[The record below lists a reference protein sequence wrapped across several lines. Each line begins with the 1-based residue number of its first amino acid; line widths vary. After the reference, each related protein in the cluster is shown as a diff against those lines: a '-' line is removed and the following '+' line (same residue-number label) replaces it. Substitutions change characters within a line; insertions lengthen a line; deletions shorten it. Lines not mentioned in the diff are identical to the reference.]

1 MLTYIAGSGAMGCRF
16 GYQLHNKGNEVILLD
31 MWEEHIK
38 SIKENGLNIVGDK
51 EDNIKIEI
59 MKPSEAERKA
69 DFIILFTK
77 AMQLPTML
85 ESIKPIIKENT
96 KVLCLLNGLGH
107 EDVMKQ
113 YLPEKNILLGVTVWT
128 AGLKK
133 PGEVL
138 LTGTGSVNLQS
149 IDKSGKEEVMDIVD
163 MLNEAGLNVTYDE
176 DVLPSIWRKACVNGT
191 MNSTCALQDCTIGE
205 FFASE
210 EAKRIVKTI
219 ISEFVSVGIASGIK
233 LNEDEIVDYV
243 FKTSVAAA
251 KHYPSM
257 HQDLI
262 QNHRLTEID
271 FINGAVA
278 RKGKELGISTPY
290 CEMITDLIHS
300 KEKILGVK

>member
-31 MWEEHIK
+31 MWEDHIK
-38 SIKENGLNIVGDK
+38 AIKENGLNIVGDK

-85 ESIKPIIKENT
+85 ESIKPIIKEDT

-149 IDKSGKEEVMDIVD
+149 IDKSGKEEALEIVD
-163 MLNEAGLNVTYDE
+163 MMNEAGLNVTYDE

-210 EAKRIVKTI
+210 EAKSVVKTI
-219 ISEFVSVGIASGIK
+219 ISEFVTVGKALGVK
-233 LNEDEIVDYV
+233 LNEEEIVDYV

-251 KHYPSM
+251 EHYPSM

-278 RKGKELGISTPY
+278 RKGKELGIDTPY
-290 CEMITDLIHS
+290 CRMITDLIHS
-300 KEKILGVK
+300 KEQILGIK

>member
-31 MWEEHIK
+31 MWEDHIK
-38 SIKENGLNIVGDK
+38 AIKENGLNIVGDK

-85 ESIKPIIKENT
+85 ESIKPIIQEDT

-149 IDKSGKEEVMDIVD
+149 IDKSGKEEALKIVD
-163 MLNEAGLNVTYDE
+163 MMNEAGLNVTYDE

-210 EAKRIVKTI
+210 EAKSVVKTI
-219 ISEFVSVGIASGIK
+219 ISEFVTVGKALGVK
-233 LNEDEIVDYV
+233 LNEEEIVDYV

-251 KHYPSM
+251 EHYPSM

-278 RKGKELGISTPY
+278 RKGKELGIDTPY
-290 CEMITDLIHS
+290 CQMITDLIHS
-300 KEKILGVK
+300 KEQILGIK

>member
-31 MWEEHIK
+31 MWEDHIK
-38 SIKENGLNIVGDK
+38 AIKENGLNIVGDK

-85 ESIKPIIKENT
+85 ESIKPIIQEDT

-149 IDKSGKEEVMDIVD
+149 IDKSGKEEALEIVD
-163 MLNEAGLNVTYDE
+163 MMNEAGLNVTYDE

-210 EAKRIVKTI
+210 EAKSVVKTI
-219 ISEFVSVGIASGIK
+219 ISEFVTVGKALGVK
-233 LNEDEIVDYV
+233 LNEEEIVDYV

-251 KHYPSM
+251 EHYPSM

-278 RKGKELGISTPY
+278 RKGKELGIDTPY
-290 CEMITDLIHS
+290 CQMITDLIHS
-300 KEKILGVK
+300 KEQILGIK